1 LSDTEKNQIEESG
14 HLFENE
20 IVKIT
25 TDGDLILKETSV
37 SEERIITKVDPEQ
50 FEEKLKELVKSFE
63 KLSKKTD
70 TLISKWIEK
79 GAEKSDDAEKAFE
92 KFKKEILGSEAVG
105 DVASLFG
112 KLDGALTEIK
122 SAVEEAKEE
131 ANEVKETAEAEVVEK
146 KAEAEEV
153 TEAVEANETDT
164 ATSKTEQEESGS
176 DVETIYSAL
185 ADKAEALL
193 EVKEWGQAFKEL
205 DAIDESW
212 NEGPEQGDV
221 SVKAYRDRIN
231 AVRVEIEKRKAEYQE
246 KQAQQRLQN
255 LEKKKALLE
264 NLSEIV
270 TGEKWDAE
278 KDVRRIKSKWDQIR
292 SLPHG
297 EGEKLQEKFDKLNSV
312 FDEHKVDQLVKKLQI
327 EEENLAGKMI
337 VLDKMD
343 QFVKSLEGKKEGW
356 ENFEK
361 ELNTLDKQWRKIG
374 RIPLEKTQ
382 ETWDR
387 YHKALQAFH
396 DLRFKEDEAY
406 RKSIE
411 KFLSQK
417 KQLIAEAEALVD
429 IEDLAEASRKVN
441 KLHRR
446 WKKIGN
452 LPQIEENELWDRF
465 KVASD
470 AFNQKKADNID
481 VLRDQEEDNLKEK
494 LELITEAEKLKDSE
508 EWEETHKALQN
519 LMNRWKNIGPVPK
532 RKSGKIWKKFKGAM
546 DAFYEKRR
554 DHFKDVKEER
564 KDNLKEKKQVIEEL
578 KALQSHENPMEAVE
592 LAKPLQE
599 KFKEAGYVPLK
610 YKNKLWK
617 DYREAC
623 DIIYERFR
631 AVKSAADVVG
641 KENVSD
647 FSADDIA
654 DIRKKQKEADNLRKQ
669 IKKMSDEVLQMKE
682 SLSYFKASKGSTV
695 LEDAHARIANMEK
708 EIDKN
713 EDALAVLEKAID
725 LMMKDS

>member
-1 LSDTEKNQIEESG
+1 MSDTEKNQIEESG

-20 IVKIT
+20 LVKIT
-25 TDGDLILKETSV
+25 SEGDLILKETSV
-37 SEERIITKVDPEQ
+37 SEERVITKVDPENIK
-50 FEEKLKELVKSFE
+50 EKLEELGKSFE
-63 KLSKKTD
+63 KLSAKGDK
-70 TLISKWIEK
+70 LISKWANT
-79 GAEKSDDAEKAFE
+79 GAEKRDEAVKAFDALKKELLGSETVGDVESLIGKLDSAIIEMQSAVEDVKESVEEVVAEEKEESAIEASEASEGSEDGPEQDTGGSDTKSFYAALAEKA
-92 KFKKEILGSEAVG
+92 
-105 DVASLFG
+105 
-112 KLDGALTEIK
+112 
-122 SAVEEAKEE
+122 
-131 ANEVKETAEAEVVEK
+131 ET
-146 KAEAEEV
+146 
-153 TEAVEANETDT
+153 
-164 ATSKTEQEESGS
+164 
-176 DVETIYSAL
+176 
-185 ADKAEALL
+185 LL
-193 EVKEWGQAFKEL
+193 EIKEWGQAFKEL
-205 DAIDESW
+205 DQIDENW
-212 NEGPEQGDV
+212 NHGPEHGDV
-221 SVKAYRDRIN
+221 PVKEFRDRIN
-231 AVRVEIEKRKAEYQE
+231 AVRKEIEKRKAEYQE
-246 KQAQQRLQN
+246 KQAEQRLQN
-255 LEKKKALLE
+255 LEKKKGLLE
-264 NLSEIV
+264 NFSEIV
-270 TGEKWDAE
+270 TAEKWDAE
-278 KDVRRIKSKWDQIR
+278 KEVKRIKSKWDQIR
-292 SLPHG
+292 ALPHG

-312 FDEHKVDQLVKKLQI
+312 FDEHKVDQLVRKLQI

-356 ENFEK
+356 ANFEK

-396 DLRFKEDEAY
+396 DLRFREDEAY

-465 KVASD
+465 KAASD

-494 LELITEAEKLKDSE
+494 MDLIVAAEKLKDSE
-508 EWEETHKALQN
+508 EWEETHKELQN
-519 LMNRWKNIGPVPK
+519 LMNRWKDVGPVPK

-564 KDNLKEKKQVIEEL
+564 KDNLKEKKQVIDEL
-578 KALQSHENPMEAVE
+578 KALQSHENPIEAVE

-623 DIIYERFR
+623 DVIYERFR

-669 IKKMSDEVLQMKE
+669 VKKMSDEVLQMKE

-695 LEDAHARIANMEK
+695 LEDAHARIADMEK
-708 EIDKN
+708 KIDKN
-713 EDALAVLEKAID
+713 EDSLAALEKEID

>member
-1 LSDTEKNQIEESG
+1 MSDTEKNQIEESG

-20 IVKIT
+20 LVKIT
-25 TDGDLILKETSV
+25 SEGDLILKETSV
-37 SEERIITKVDPEQ
+37 SEERVITKVDPENIK
-50 FEEKLKELVKSFE
+50 EKLEELGKSFE
-63 KLSKKTD
+63 KLSAKGDK
-70 TLISKWIEK
+70 LISKWANT
-79 GAEKSDDAEKAFE
+79 GAEKRDEAVKAFDALKKELLGSETVGDVESLIGKLDSAIIEMQSAVEDVKESVEEVVAEEKEESAIEASEASEGSEDGPEQDTGSSDTKSFYAALAEKA
-92 KFKKEILGSEAVG
+92 
-105 DVASLFG
+105 
-112 KLDGALTEIK
+112 
-122 SAVEEAKEE
+122 
-131 ANEVKETAEAEVVEK
+131 ET
-146 KAEAEEV
+146 
-153 TEAVEANETDT
+153 
-164 ATSKTEQEESGS
+164 
-176 DVETIYSAL
+176 
-185 ADKAEALL
+185 LL
-193 EVKEWGQAFKEL
+193 EIKEWGQAFKEL
-205 DAIDESW
+205 DQIDENW
-212 NEGPEQGDV
+212 NHGPEHGDV
-221 SVKAYRDRIN
+221 PVKEFRDRIN
-231 AVRVEIEKRKAEYQE
+231 AVRKEIEKRKAEYQE
-246 KQAQQRLQN
+246 KQAEQRLQN
-255 LEKKKALLE
+255 LEKKKGLLE
-264 NLSEIV
+264 NFSEIV
-270 TGEKWDAE
+270 TAEKWDAE
-278 KDVRRIKSKWDQIR
+278 KEVKRIKSKWDQIR
-292 SLPHG
+292 ALPHG

-312 FDEHKVDQLVKKLQI
+312 FDEHKVDQLVRKLQI

-356 ENFEK
+356 ANFEK

-396 DLRFKEDEAY
+396 DLRFREDEAY

-465 KVASD
+465 KAASD

-494 LELITEAEKLKDSE
+494 MDLIVAAEKLKDSE
-508 EWEETHKALQN
+508 EWEETHKELQN
-519 LMNRWKNIGPVPK
+519 LMNRWKDVGPVPK

-564 KDNLKEKKQVIEEL
+564 KDNLKEKKQVIDEL
-578 KALQSHENPMEAVE
+578 KALQSHENPIEAVE

-623 DIIYERFR
+623 DVIYERFR

-641 KENVSD
+641 KENVGD

-669 IKKMSDEVLQMKE
+669 VKKMSDEVLQMKE

-695 LEDAHARIANMEK
+695 LEDAHARIADMEK
-708 EIDKN
+708 KIDKN
-713 EDALAVLEKAID
+713 EDALAVLDKEID

>member
-1 LSDTEKNQIEESG
+1 MSDTEKNQIEKSG

-20 IVKIT
+20 LVKIT
-25 TDGDLILKETSV
+25 SDGDLILKETSV
-37 SEERIITKVDPEQ
+37 SEERVITKVDPEN
-50 FEEKLKELVKSFE
+50 FEEKLDELGKSFE
-63 KLSKKTD
+63 KLSTKADK
-70 TLISKWIEK
+70 LISKWAEK
-79 GAEKSDDAEKAFE
+79 GAEKRDEAAKAFE
-92 KFKKEILGSEAVG
+92 KLKNEILGSEAVG
-105 DVASLFG
+105 DFASLIG
-112 KLDGALTEIK
+112 KLDNAISEIQSVVAEEKESAEEVVAEEKTE
-122 SAVEEAKEE
+122 SETVVSETPEAKEGE
-131 ANEVKETAEAEVVEK
+131 SEVAD
-146 KAEAEEV
+146 
-153 TEAVEANETDT
+153 NSSDT
-164 ATSKTEQEESGS
+164 KSY
-176 DVETIYSAL
+176 YSAL
-185 ADKAEALL
+185 ADKAETLL
-193 EVKEWGQAFKEL
+193 EIKEWGQAFKEL
-205 DAIDESW
+205 DLIDENW
-212 NEGPEQGDV
+212 NDGPEHGDV
-221 SVKAYRDRIN
+221 PVKEFRDRIN
-231 AVRVEIEKRKAEYQE
+231 AVRAEIEKRKAEYQE

-255 LEKKKALLE
+255 LEKKKSLLE
-264 NLSEIV
+264 NFSEIV

-278 KDVRRIKSKWDQIR
+278 KEVKRIKSKWDQIR
-292 SLPHG
+292 ALPHG

-356 ENFEK
+356 ANYEK

-387 YHKALQAFH
+387 YHKAHQAFH

-465 KVASD
+465 KAASD

-494 LELITEAEKLKDSE
+494 MDLIAAAEKLKDSE
-508 EWEETHKALQN
+508 EWEETHKELQN
-519 LMNRWKNIGPVPK
+519 LMNRWKDIGPVPK

-564 KDNLKEKKQVIEEL
+564 KDNLKEKKQVIDEL
-578 KALQSHENPMEAVE
+578 KALQSHENPIEAVE

-623 DIIYERFR
+623 DVIYERFR

-641 KENVSD
+641 KENVGD

-695 LEDAHARIANMEK
+695 LEDAHARIADMEK
-708 EIDKN
+708 KIDKN
-713 EDALAVLEKAID
+713 EDALAVLEKEID

>member
-1 LSDTEKNQIEESG
+1 
-14 HLFENE
+14 
-20 IVKIT
+20 
-25 TDGDLILKETSV
+25 
-37 SEERIITKVDPEQ
+37 
-50 FEEKLKELVKSFE
+50 
-63 KLSKKTD
+63 
-70 TLISKWIEK
+70 
-79 GAEKSDDAEKAFE
+79 
-92 KFKKEILGSEAVG
+92 
-105 DVASLFG
+105 
-112 KLDGALTEIK
+112 
-122 SAVEEAKEE
+122 
-131 ANEVKETAEAEVVEK
+131 
-146 KAEAEEV
+146 
-153 TEAVEANETDT
+153 
-164 ATSKTEQEESGS
+164 
-176 DVETIYSAL
+176 
-185 ADKAEALL
+185 
-193 EVKEWGQAFKEL
+193 
-205 DAIDESW
+205 
-212 NEGPEQGDV
+212 
-221 SVKAYRDRIN
+221 
-231 AVRVEIEKRKAEYQE
+231 
-246 KQAQQRLQN
+246 
-255 LEKKKALLE
+255 
-264 NLSEIV
+264 
-270 TGEKWDAE
+270 
-278 KDVRRIKSKWDQIR
+278 
-292 SLPHG
+292 
-297 EGEKLQEKFDKLNSV
+297 
-312 FDEHKVDQLVKKLQI
+312 
-327 EEENLAGKMI
+327 
-337 VLDKMD
+337 
-343 QFVKSLEGKKEGW
+343 
-356 ENFEK
+356 
-361 ELNTLDKQWRKIG
+361 
-374 RIPLEKTQ
+374 
-382 ETWDR
+382 
-387 YHKALQAFH
+387 
-396 DLRFKEDEAY
+396 
-406 RKSIE
+406 
-411 KFLSQK
+411 
-417 KQLIAEAEALVD
+417 
-429 IEDLAEASRKVN
+429 
-441 KLHRR
+441 
-446 WKKIGN
+446 
-452 LPQIEENELWDRF
+452 
-465 KVASD
+465 
-470 AFNQKKADNID
+470 

>member
-25 TDGDLILKETSV
+25 ANGDLILKETSV
-37 SEERIITKVDPEQ
+37 SEERVITKVDPEN
-50 FEEKLKELVKSFE
+50 FEEKLKELGKSFE

-122 SAVEEAKEE
+122 SAVA
-131 ANEVKETAEAEVVEK
+131 EVKEETVEVKEAAEEKIVKK
-146 KAEAEEV
+146 KAKTKKV
-153 TEAVEANETDT
+153 TEAADDEAPAAAE
-164 ATSKTEQEESGS
+164 SEPEQEDSSPDAESF
-176 DVETIYSAL
+176 YSAL
-185 ADKAEALL
+185 ADKAETLL

-205 DAIDESW
+205 DAIDENW
-212 NEGPEQGDV
+212 NDGPEHGDV
-221 SVKAYRDRIN
+221 SVKAFRDRIN
-231 AVRVEIEKRKAEYQE
+231 AVRTEIEKRKAEYQE

-465 KVASD
+465 KAASD

-695 LEDAHARIANMEK
+695 LEDAHVRIADIEK
-708 EIDKN
+708 KIDKD
-713 EDALAVLEKAID
+713 EDALAALEKEID

>member
-25 TDGDLILKETSV
+25 SEGDLILKETSV
-37 SEERIITKVDPEQ
+37 SEERVITKVDPDKYQ
-50 FEEKLKELVKSFE
+50 EKLDELGKSFE
-63 KLSKKTD
+63 KLSAKADK
-70 TLISKWIEK
+70 LISKW
-79 GAEKSDDAEKAFE
+79 SEKATDKRE
-92 KFKKEILGSEAVG
+92 EAVKAIESFKEEILGSDAVG
-105 DVASLFG
+105 DMAAIIG
-112 KLDGALTEIK
+112 KLDSALTEIK
-122 SAVEEAKEE
+122 TAVEE
-131 ANEVKETAEAEVVEK
+131 VKES
-146 KAEAEEV
+146 AEEV
-153 TEAVEANETDT
+153 VAVEKTESKSVTEEAPEENKVGSVQDAGDSDT
-164 ATSKTEQEESGS
+164 ASFYAE
-176 DVETIYSAL
+176 L

-193 EVKEWGQAFKEL
+193 DIREWGQAFKEL
-205 DAIDESW
+205 DLIDENW
-212 NEGPEQGDV
+212 NDGPEQGDV
-221 SVKAYRDRIN
+221 PVKEFRDRIN
-231 AVRVEIEKRKAEYQE
+231 AVRKEIEKRKAEYQE

-255 LEKKKALLE
+255 LEKKKNLLE
-264 NLSEIV
+264 NFSEIV

-278 KDVRRIKSKWDQIR
+278 KEVKRIKIKWDQIR

-327 EEENLAGKMI
+327 EEENLAGKLV

-387 YHKALQAFH
+387 YHKAHQAFH
-396 DLRFKEDEAY
+396 DLRFKEDESY

-465 KVASD
+465 KAASD

-481 VLRDQEEDNLKEK
+481 VLRDQEEENLKAK
-494 LELITEAEKLKDSE
+494 MELIKEAEKLKDSE
-508 EWEETHKALQN
+508 EWEETHKELQN
-519 LMNRWKNIGPVPK
+519 LMNRWKDIGPVPK

-554 DHFKDVKEER
+554 EHFKDVKEER
-564 KDNLKEKKQVIEEL
+564 KDNLKEKKQVIDEL
-578 KALQSHENPMEAVE
+578 KALQTHENPIDAVE

-623 DIIYERFR
+623 DVIYERFR

-669 IKKMSDEVLQMKE
+669 IKKMSDEVLQMNE

-695 LEDAHARIANMEK
+695 LEDAHARIADMEK
-708 EIDKN
+708 KIDKN
-713 EDALAVLEKAID
+713 EDALAALEKEID